1 MISVGLIEDTEN
13 YSAAVASLL
22 RLSDELH
29 LAGIWKDAESAMLKV
44 PEILPDV
51 ILTDIQ
57 LPGMNGIECIRKLKL
72 DCPSIQFMI
81 LTVFEED
88 EKIFEALNA
97 GATGYLL
104 KSAPPEMIFNAIKDI
119 HNGGSPMSPGIARK
133 IIRHFQ
139 PGVANDG
146 HQLFTARE
154 KQVLDLM
161 AEGKLVKE
169 IAAVLDVT
177 IHAIK
182 KHIKNIYLKMHVQN
196 KVEAVI
202 KWKFQS

>member
-13 YSAAVASLL
+13 YSDAVASLL
-22 RLSDELH
+22 RLSDELQ
-29 LAGIWKDAESAMLKV
+29 LAGVWKDAESAMKGV
-44 PEILPDV
+44 PETLPDV

-57 LPGMNGIECIRKLKL
+57 LPGMNGIECIRKLKI

-104 KSAPPEMIFNAIKDI
+104 KSAPPEMIFNSIKEI

-133 IIRHFQ
+133 IISHFQ
-139 PGVANDG
+139 PAIIKNG
-146 HQLFTARE
+146 QEIFTARE

-169 IAAVLDVT
+169 IAASLNVT
-177 IHAIK
+177 VHAIK

-196 KVEAVI
+196 KVEAVM
-202 KWKFQS
+202 KWKFK

>member
-22 RLSDELH
+22 RLSDELQ

-57 LPGMNGIECIRKLKL
+57 LPGVNGIECIRKLKM

-81 LTVFEED
+81 LTVFEDD

-104 KSAPPEMIFNAIKDI
+104 KSAPPEMIFNSIKEI
-119 HNGGSPMSPGIARK
+119 HNGGSPMSPAIARK

-139 PGVANDG
+139 PSLVKDG
-146 HQLFTARE
+146 AQIFTVRE

-169 IAAVLDVT
+169 IAAALDVT
-177 IHAIK
+177 VHAIK

-196 KVEAVI
+196 KVEAVM
-202 KWKFQS
+202 KWKFKT

>member
-22 RLSDELH
+22 HLSDDLQ
-29 LAGIWKDAESAMLKV
+29 LAGIWKDAESAILQV

-57 LPGMNGIECIRKLKL
+57 LPGMNGIECIRKLKI

-88 EKIFEALNA
+88 EKIFEALKA

-104 KSAPPEMIFNAIKDI
+104 KSAPPEMIFNSIKEI

-139 PGVANDG
+139 PSVVKDG
-146 HQLFTARE
+146 QQIFTSRE

-169 IAAVLDVT
+169 IAANLDVT
-177 IHAIK
+177 ANAIK

-196 KVEAVI
+196 KVEAVM
-202 KWKFQS
+202 KWKFR

>member
-1 MISVGLIEDTEN
+1 MILVGLIEDTEN
-13 YSAAVASLL
+13 YRAAIASLL
-22 RLSDELH
+22 SLFEEVQ
-29 LAGIWKDAESAMLKV
+29 LAGSWKDAESAIKEV

-51 ILTDIQ
+51 ILTDLQ
-57 LPGMNGIECIRKLKL
+57 LPGLSGIECIRRLKT
-72 DCPSIQFMI
+72 DCPNIQFLV

-104 KSAPPEMIFNAIKDI
+104 KSASPEVIINAIKEI

-139 PGVANDG
+139 PSTAKEGG
-146 HQLFTARE
+146 QIFTPRE
-154 KQVLDLM
+154 KQVLNLM

-169 IAAVLDVT
+169 IAASLNVT
-177 IHAIK
+177 VHAIK

-196 KVEAVI
+196 KVEAVM
-202 KWKFQS
+202 KWKFR

>member
-13 YSAAVASLL
+13 YSAAVTSLL
-22 RLSDELH
+22 RLSDELQ
-29 LAGIWKDAESAMLKV
+29 LAGVWKDAESALLNV
-44 PEILPDV
+44 PAILPDV
-51 ILTDIQ
+51 VLTDIQ
-57 LPGMNGIECIRKLKL
+57 LPGISGIECIRKLKM

-104 KSAPPEMIFNAIKDI
+104 KSAPPEMIFNSIKEI

-133 IIRHFQ
+133 IIRRFQ
-139 PGVANDG
+139 PSSANDG
-146 HQLFTARE
+146 QQIFTPRE
-154 KQVLDLM
+154 KQVLNLM

-169 IAAVLDVT
+169 IAVTLDVT
-177 IHAIK
+177 VHAIK

-196 KVEAVI
+196 KVEAVM
-202 KWKFQS
+202 KWKSI

>member
-1 MISVGLIEDTEN
+1 MISVGLIEDIEN
-13 YSAAVASLL
+13 YSRAVASLL
-22 RLSDELH
+22 QISDEVQ
-29 LAGIWKDAESAMLKV
+29 LAGIWKDAESAMLLV

-57 LPGMNGIECIRKLKL
+57 LPGINGIECIRKLKME
-72 DCPSIQFMI
+72 CPSIQFMI

-104 KSAPPEMIFNAIKDI
+104 KSAPPEVIFNSIKEI

-133 IIRHFQ
+133 IISHFQ
-139 PGVANDG
+139 PAQAKGG
-146 HQLFTARE
+146 EQIFTARE

-169 IAAVLDVT
+169 IAAALDVT
-177 IHAIK
+177 VHAIK

-196 KVEAVI
+196 KVEAVM
-202 KWKFQS
+202 KWKFK

>member
-1 MISVGLIEDTEN
+1 MIAVGLIEDTEN
-13 YSAAVASLL
+13 YSDAVASLL
-22 RLSDELH
+22 RLSDELQ
-29 LAGIWKDAESAMLKV
+29 LAGVWKDAESAIKGV
-44 PEILPDV
+44 PETLPDV

-57 LPGMNGIECIRKLKL
+57 LPGMNGIECIRKLKI

-104 KSAPPEMIFNAIKDI
+104 KSAPPEMIFNSIKVI

-133 IIRHFQ
+133 IISHFQ
-139 PGVANDG
+139 PAIIKNG
-146 HQLFTARE
+146 QEIFTARE

-169 IAAVLDVT
+169 IAGSLNVT
-177 IHAIK
+177 VHAIK

-196 KVEAVI
+196 KVEAVM
-202 KWKFQS
+202 KWKFK

>member
-22 RLSDELH
+22 RLSGDLQ
-29 LAGIWKDAESAMLKV
+29 LAGIWNDAESALLKV

-51 ILTDIQ
+51 VLTDIQ
-57 LPGMNGIECIRKLKL
+57 LPGLNGIECIRKLKIE
-72 DCPSIQFMI
+72 CPSIQFMI

-104 KSAPPEMIFNAIKDI
+104 KSAPPEVIFNSIKEI

-133 IIRHFQ
+133 IINHFQ
-139 PGVANDG
+139 PAVVKDG
-146 HQLFTARE
+146 EQIFTGRE
-154 KQVLDLM
+154 RQVLDLM

-169 IAAVLDVT
+169 IAGALNVT
-177 IHAIK
+177 VHAIK

-196 KVEAVI
+196 KVEAVM
-202 KWKFQS
+202 KWKFRQ

>member
-22 RLSDELH
+22 RLSEELH
-29 LAGIWKDAESAMLKV
+29 LAGIWSDAETALLKV

-51 ILTDIQ
+51 VLTDIQ
-57 LPGMNGIECIRKLKL
+57 LPGMNGIECIRRLKL
-72 DCPSIQFMI
+72 DCPSVQFMI

-104 KSAPPEMIFNAIKDI
+104 KSAPPETIFNSIKEI

-139 PGVANDG
+139 PAVGRNG
-146 HQLFTARE
+146 EKIFTARE

-161 AEGKLVKE
+161 SEGKLVKE
-169 IAAVLDVT
+169 IAASLDVSV
-177 IHAIK
+177 HAIK

-196 KVEAVI
+196 KVEAVL
-202 KWKFQS
+202 KWKFG

>member
-1 MISVGLIEDTEN
+1 MISVGIIEDTEN
-13 YSAAVASLL
+13 YSTAVASLL

-29 LAGIWKDAESAMLKV
+29 LAGVWKDAESAILKV

-51 ILTDIQ
+51 VLTDIQ
-57 LPGMNGIECIRKLKL
+57 LPGMNGIECIRKLKM
-72 DCPSIQFMI
+72 DCPNIQFLV

-104 KSAPPEMIFNAIKDI
+104 KSAAPEMIFNSIREI

-139 PGVANDG
+139 PSVMKDG
-146 HQLFTARE
+146 EQIFTARE
-154 KQVLDLM
+154 TQVLDLM

-169 IAAVLDVT
+169 IAAGLDVT
-177 IHAIK
+177 VHAIK

-196 KVEAVI
+196 KVEAVM
-202 KWKFQS
+202 KWKFR

>member
-13 YSAAVASLL
+13 YSTAVASLL

-29 LAGIWKDAESAMLKV
+29 LAGIWKDAESALLNV

-57 LPGMNGIECIRKLKL
+57 LPGINGIECIRKLKL

-104 KSAPPEMIFNAIKDI
+104 KSAPPELIFNSIKEI

-139 PGVANDG
+139 PGVARDG
-146 HQLFTARE
+146 QQLFTTRE
-154 KQVLDLM
+154 RQVLDLM

-169 IAAVLDVT
+169 IAAILEVT
-177 IHAIK
+177 VHAIK

-196 KVEAVI
+196 KVEAVM
-202 KWKFQS
+202 KWKFQQ

>member
-1 MISVGLIEDTEN
+1 MITVGLIEDTEN
-13 YSAAVASLL
+13 YSMAMSSLL
-22 RLSDELH
+22 QMSADLQLT
-29 LAGIWKDAESAMLKV
+29 GVWKDAECAIRNV
-44 PEILPDV
+44 PDILPDV

-57 LPGMNGIECIRKLKL
+57 LPGINGIECIRKLKIE
-72 DCPSIQFMI
+72 CPSIQFMI

-104 KSAPPEMIFNAIKDI
+104 KSAQPEMIFNAIKEI

-133 IIRHFQ
+133 IISHFQ
-139 PGVANDG
+139 PAIIRDG
-146 HQLFTARE
+146 QQIFTARE
-154 KQVLDLM
+154 TQVLDLM

-169 IAAVLDVT
+169 IAASLNVT
-177 IHAIK
+177 VHAIK

-196 KVEAVI
+196 KVEAVM
-202 KWKFQS
+202 KWKFK

>member
-1 MISVGLIEDTEN
+1 MISVGLIEDIEN
-13 YSAAVASLL
+13 YSDAVASLL
-22 RLSDELH
+22 RLSDELQ
-29 LAGIWKDAESAMLKV
+29 LAGVWRDAESAMKGV
-44 PEILPDV
+44 PETLPDV

-57 LPGMNGIECIRKLKL
+57 LPGMNGIECIRKLKI

-104 KSAPPEMIFNAIKDI
+104 KSAQPEVIFNAIKEI

-133 IIRHFQ
+133 IISHFQ
-139 PGVANDG
+139 PVIVKNG
-146 HQLFTARE
+146 QEIFTARE

-169 IAAVLDVT
+169 IAGSLNVT
-177 IHAIK
+177 VHAIK

-196 KVEAVI
+196 KVEAVM
-202 KWKFQS
+202 KWKFK

>member
-1 MISVGLIEDTEN
+1 MISVGLIEDTES
-13 YSAAVASLL
+13 YSAAVTSLL
-22 RLSDELH
+22 RLSDELQ
-29 LAGIWKDAESAMLKV
+29 LAGVWKDAESALLNV
-44 PEILPDV
+44 PTILPDV
-51 ILTDIQ
+51 VLTDIQ
-57 LPGMNGIECIRKLKL
+57 LPGISGIECIRKLKM

-104 KSAPPEMIFNAIKDI
+104 KSAPPEMIFNSIKEI

-133 IIRHFQ
+133 IIRRFQ
-139 PGVANDG
+139 PSPATDG
-146 HQLFTARE
+146 QQIFTPRE
-154 KQVLDLM
+154 KQVLNLM

-169 IAAVLDVT
+169 IAMALGVT
-177 IHAIK
+177 VHAIK

-196 KVEAVI
+196 KVEAVM
-202 KWKFQS
+202 KWKFT

>member
-22 RLSDELH
+22 LLSDDLQ
-29 LAGIWKDAESAMLKV
+29 LAGVWNNAETALLK
-44 PEILPDV
+44 
-51 ILTDIQ
+51 DIQ
-57 LPGMNGIECIRKLKL
+57 LPGMNGIECIRRLKI
-72 DCPSIQFMI
+72 DCPNIQFMI

-104 KSAPPEMIFNAIKDI
+104 KSAPPEMIFNSIKEI

-139 PGVANDG
+139 PAVIKDG
-146 HQLFTARE
+146 EQIFTARE
-154 KQVLDLM
+154 IQVLDLM
-161 AEGKLVKE
+161 SEGKLVKE
-169 IAAVLDVT
+169 IATSLDVSV
-177 IHAIK
+177 HAIK
-182 KHIKNIYLKMHVQN
+182 KHIKNIYHKMHVQN
-196 KVEAVI
+196 KVEAVM
-202 KWKFQS
+202 KWKFH

>member
-1 MISVGLIEDTEN
+1 MITVGLIEDTEN
-13 YSAAVASLL
+13 YSIAVASLL
-22 RLSDELH
+22 RLSDEVQLT
-29 LAGIWKDAESAMLKV
+29 GIWKDAESALLEV

-57 LPGMNGIECIRKLKL
+57 LPGLNGIECIRKLKI

-88 EKIFEALNA
+88 GKIFEALNA

-104 KSAPPEMIFNAIKDI
+104 KSAPPEMLFNAIKEI
-119 HNGGSPMSPGIARK
+119 HNGGSPMSPGIARR
-133 IIRHFQ
+133 IISHFQ
-139 PGVANDG
+139 PSIIKDG
-146 HQLFTARE
+146 QQIFTTRE

-169 IAAVLDVT
+169 IAGSLNVT
-177 IHAIK
+177 VHAIK

-196 KVEAVI
+196 KVEAVM
-202 KWKFQS
+202 KWKFK

>member
-1 MISVGLIEDTEN
+1 MISVGLIEDTDN
-13 YSAAVASLL
+13 YSTAIASLL
-22 RLSDELH
+22 QLSDEVQ
-29 LAGIWKDAESAMLKV
+29 LAGIWKDSESALIGV
-44 PEILPDV
+44 PEFLPDV
-51 ILTDIQ
+51 VLTDIQ
-57 LPGMNGIECIRKLKL
+57 LPGMNGIECIRKLKM
-72 DCPSIQFMI
+72 DCPNIQFMI

-104 KSAPPEMIFNAIKDI
+104 KSASPEVIFNSIKEI

-139 PGVANDG
+139 PSVVKDG
-146 HQLFTARE
+146 QQIFTIRE

-169 IAAVLDVT
+169 IAANLDVT

-182 KHIKNIYLKMHVQN
+182 KHIKNIYVKMHVQN
-196 KVEAVI
+196 KVEAVM
-202 KWKFQS
+202 KWKFR

>member
-1 MISVGLIEDTEN
+1 MITVGLIEDTEN
-13 YSAAVASLL
+13 YSIAVASLL
-22 RLSDELH
+22 RLSDEVQ
-29 LAGIWKDAESAMLKV
+29 LAGIWKDAESALLEV

-57 LPGMNGIECIRKLKL
+57 LPGLNGIECIRKLKI

-88 EKIFEALNA
+88 GKIFEALNA

-104 KSAPPEMIFNAIKDI
+104 KSAPPEMLFNAIKEI
-119 HNGGSPMSPGIARK
+119 HNGGSPMSPGIARR
-133 IIRHFQ
+133 IISHFQ
-139 PGVANDG
+139 PSIIKDG
-146 HQLFTARE
+146 QQIFTTRE

-169 IAAVLDVT
+169 IAGSLNVT
-177 IHAIK
+177 VHAIK

-196 KVEAVI
+196 KVEAVM
-202 KWKFQS
+202 KWKFK

>member
-1 MISVGLIEDTEN
+1 MITVGLIEDTEN
-13 YSAAVASLL
+13 YSIAVASLL
-22 RLSDELH
+22 RLSDEVQLT
-29 LAGIWKDAESAMLKV
+29 GIWKDAESALLEV

-57 LPGMNGIECIRKLKL
+57 LPGLNGIECIRKLKI

-88 EKIFEALNA
+88 GKIFEALNA

-104 KSAPPEMIFNAIKDI
+104 KSAPPEMLFNAIKEI
-119 HNGGSPMSPGIARK
+119 HNGGSPMSPGIARR
-133 IIRHFQ
+133 IISHFQ
-139 PGVANDG
+139 PAIIKDG
-146 HQLFTARE
+146 HQIFTTRE

-169 IAAVLDVT
+169 IAGSLNVT
-177 IHAIK
+177 VHAIK

-196 KVEAVI
+196 KVEAVM
-202 KWKFQS
+202 KWKFK

>member
-13 YSAAVASLL
+13 YSTAVASLL
-22 RLSDELH
+22 GLSDEVQ

-44 PEILPDV
+44 PEVLPDV

-57 LPGMNGIECIRKLKL
+57 LPGINGIECIRKLKIE
-72 DCPSIQFMI
+72 CPSIQFMI

-104 KSAPPEMIFNAIKDI
+104 KSAPPETIFNSIKEI

-133 IIRHFQ
+133 IISHFQ
-139 PGVANDG
+139 PSLIKDG
-146 HQLFTARE
+146 HQIFTSRE

-169 IAAVLDVT
+169 IASDLDVT
-177 IHAIK
+177 VHAIK

-196 KVEAVI
+196 KVEAVM
-202 KWKFQS
+202 KWKFK

>member
-13 YSAAVASLL
+13 YSTAVASLL
-22 RLSDELH
+22 RLSDELQ
-29 LAGIWKDAESAMLKV
+29 LAGIWKDAESAMVQV

-57 LPGMNGIECIRKLKL
+57 LPGVNGIECIRKLKIE
-72 DCPSIQFMI
+72 CPSVQFMI

-104 KSAPPEMIFNAIKDI
+104 KSAPPEIIFNSIKEI

-133 IIRHFQ
+133 IINHFQ
-139 PGVANDG
+139 PAIVKDG
-146 HQLFTARE
+146 QQIFTVRE

-169 IAAVLDVT
+169 IAAALDVT

-196 KVEAVI
+196 KVEAVM
-202 KWKFQS
+202 KWKFR

>member
-22 RLSDELH
+22 RLSDEVQ
-29 LAGIWKDAESAMLKV
+29 LAGIWKDAESAILKV

-57 LPGMNGIECIRKLKL
+57 LPGMNGIECIRKLKIE
-72 DCPSIQFMI
+72 CPSIQFMI

-104 KSAPPEMIFNAIKDI
+104 KSAPPETIFNSIKEI

-133 IIRHFQ
+133 IISHFQ
-139 PGVANDG
+139 SPLNKDG
-146 HQLFTARE
+146 HQIFTARE

-169 IAAVLDVT
+169 IAGNLDVT
-177 IHAIK
+177 VHAIK

-196 KVEAVI
+196 KVEAVM
-202 KWKFQS
+202 KWKFR

>member
-1 MISVGLIEDTEN
+1 MITVGLIEDTEN
-13 YSAAVASLL
+13 YSMAMSSLL
-22 RLSDELH
+22 QMSADLQ
-29 LAGIWKDAESAMLKV
+29 LAGVWKDAESAIRNV
-44 PEILPDV
+44 PDILPDV

-57 LPGMNGIECIRKLKL
+57 LPGLNGIECIRKLKIE
-72 DCPSIQFMI
+72 CPSIQFMI

-104 KSAPPEMIFNAIKDI
+104 KSAQPEMIFNAIKEI

-133 IIRHFQ
+133 IISHFQ
-139 PGVANDG
+139 PAIIKDG
-146 HQLFTARE
+146 QQIFTARE
-154 KQVLDLM
+154 IQVLDLM

-169 IAAVLDVT
+169 IAAGLDVT
-177 IHAIK
+177 VHAIK

-196 KVEAVI
+196 KVEAVM
-202 KWKFQS
+202 KWKFK

>member
-13 YSAAVASLL
+13 YSTAVTSLL
-22 RLSDELH
+22 RLSDELQ
-29 LAGIWKDAESAMLKV
+29 LAGVWKDAESALIAV

-57 LPGMNGIECIRKLKL
+57 LPGMNGIECIRKLKM
-72 DCPSIQFMI
+72 DCPNTQFMI

-104 KSAPPEMIFNAIKDI
+104 KSSAPDMIFNAIREI

-133 IIRHFQ
+133 IINHFQ
-139 PGVANDG
+139 PNIVKNG
-146 HQLFTARE
+146 HQVFTVRE

-169 IAAVLDVT
+169 IAASLDVT
-177 IHAIK
+177 VHAIK
-182 KHIKNIYLKMHVQN
+182 KHIKNIYMKMHVQN
-196 KVEAVI
+196 KVEAVM
-202 KWKFQS
+202 KWKFK

>member
-13 YSAAVASLL
+13 YSTAVASLL
-22 RLSDELH
+22 RLSDELQ
-29 LAGIWKDAESAMLKV
+29 LAGIWKDAESAMLQV

-57 LPGMNGIECIRKLKL
+57 LPGINGIECIRKLKIE
-72 DCPSIQFMI
+72 CPSIQFMI

-104 KSAPPEMIFNAIKDI
+104 KSAPPEIIFNSIKEI

-133 IIRHFQ
+133 IINHFQ
-139 PGVANDG
+139 PAIVKDG
-146 HQLFTARE
+146 QQIFTARE

-169 IAAVLDVT
+169 IAAALDVT
-177 IHAIK
+177 THAIK

-196 KVEAVI
+196 KVEAVM
-202 KWKFQS
+202 KWKFR